1 MGCKRKINLFKENC
15 RKSHKRLDA
24 YQEANAWILS
34 HRPPGWTP
42 VLSQPLLS
50 TYSMNPSSCQHASF
64 IKALGSLIFH
74 CCLLK
79 VKQLP
84 VWELWLPK
92 HPSSF
97 LEGTIFFFPQS
108 FRLMGWSHLF
118 CTTLSSDFSRQDDI
132 RVYAD
137 CMLKCGFHKN
147 TLGNCSC
154 TLWGYDEKDIK
165 CSCEKLCSQTWEN
178 LAVNIYSVN
187 YSNRLWHKLHHGNWK
202 HPWILKRK
210 YTYTHTHTH
219 THKHTNIHM
228 YHLMWNIPENEES
241 LDHYSL
247 DAICFSLSIE
257 TLACLQ

>member
-1 MGCKRKINLFKENC
+1 
-15 RKSHKRLDA
+15 
-24 YQEANAWILS
+24 
-34 HRPPGWTP
+34 
-42 VLSQPLLS
+42 
-50 TYSMNPSSCQHASF
+50 
-64 IKALGSLIFH
+64 
-74 CCLLK
+74 
-79 VKQLP
+79 
-84 VWELWLPK
+84 
-92 HPSSF
+92 
-97 LEGTIFFFPQS
+97 
-108 FRLMGWSHLF
+108 MGWSHLF
-118 CTTLSSDFSRQDDI
+118 CTTLSSDFSRQDDK

-219 THKHTNIHM
+219 KHTHVPLDVKYSREWGIFRPLFIGCYLLFTVN
-228 YHLMWNIPENEES
+228 WNTCLFAVI
-241 LDHYSL
+241 
-247 DAICFSLSIE
+247 FSISFLRMRFNFWPPQNSSPLRTSECNVIWK
-257 TLACLQ
+257 